1 MNLKLPK
8 LKIRDQLLILIVA
21 PLFFQIG
28 ISVFLYKEVSKVNN
42 NLADLVYRRR
52 ILAVLDDL
60 QRVHIESAYTSFFY
74 SITKRPELSQRYNWS
89 MQQVF
94 QKKQALT
101 ELTRNHPEYARDTEL
116 LLRRIDQCNHGV
128 YLLMRKDAVSYFNNE
143 LNPILKA
150 QIYVSVNQWLNP
162 MGTCFEKL
170 RTEPVTQESFSGHS
184 VKIRRLISL
193 FFAICVA
200 LTGLTALWGSRV
212 LLFRLTKIYAHVNQV
227 KSGKKPQSLLSGE
240 DELSELDQAIAV
252 SAEKLFS
259 LRNFKE
265 DLIQAVSHDLRAP
278 LTSIGGILTLVRDG
292 AYGQISEKAN
302 AMLAR
307 PVEKC
312 KDLASLVNDVLDL
325 ERAKADKLNI
335 HFDKY
340 SLAELIELLQEKRQL
355 KSDSLHFS
363 NDDLD
368 LEFYSDLELS
378 ARIISCLSIQ
388 EKSTIA
394 FTTDKHDQL
403 AVTIAPALH
412 KGGAYHEGIKVSLAT
427 ALAAKCGIAVGAETE
442 QTTLIFPKETAPA
455 GGQTPK
461 STGESNGSAKHVNR
475 LNPANPVSPV
485 NTEFSVKRS
494 RIAEAGL
501 ALIIVPAIICCTM
514 LWMLSQMIDSSQNE
528 IQREYRSYQILQ
540 CLNNIHAGHM
550 YSGIC
555 TMMFN
560 MTKNAELAERR
571 VQYVA
576 ATQASLN
583 KLAAI
588 FEQGCDQEEK
598 EMLKRLQ
605 KQMKDIQTTEQG
617 FLTSESHEFKNRFNA
632 LPSIGQGLP
641 EEMYFYRTRLVRE
654 REKLL
659 LDDRSSELRDRKKA
673 ITILLLGILMV
684 TVSTVFANRLLSRLL
699 TMHLYNAIG
708 NAKRLNSAEPLQ
720 APERGTDEIALLD
733 KYIYDSALEL
743 RMLETQ
749 RVELLSLLREE
760 LKNPILETSEEI
772 AKVLETAD
780 QSLPDKAATNIRNA
794 VTELSRLGALVD
806 DLTNIEML
814 DKNSLQLN
822 ATEFAVEDVFAS
834 TITALQL
841 LADLKSIKLVNEPS
855 DLKAY
860 GDRERVLQILVNLV
874 SNAIK
879 FSPNGSQ
886 VILSAN
892 RDGSGVNLS
901 VADQGPGISEQDQA
915 KIFQKFEQA
924 TKKVRQD
931 NDSNSEHTGSTTAPI
946 AGAGLGLHICKM
958 LVEAHGGSITVTS
971 SSGNG
976 ATFTVFFPDRA

>member
-8 LKIRDQLLILIVA
+8 LKIRDQLLMLIVA
-21 PLFFQIG
+21 PLVFQIG
-28 ISVFLYKEVSKVNN
+28 ISAFLYREVSKVNN

-60 QRVHIESAYTSFFY
+60 QRVHIESANTSFLY
-74 SITKRPELSQRYNWS
+74 SITKRQELSQRYNWS

-94 QKKQALT
+94 QKKQALS
-101 ELTRNHPEYARDTEL
+101 ELTRDHPEYARDTEL
-116 LLRRIDQCNHGV
+116 LLRRIDQCNHGI

-150 QIYVSVNQWLNP
+150 QIYMSVNQWLNP

-170 RTEPVTQESFSGHS
+170 RTEPVTQESFAGHS
-184 VKIRRLISL
+184 AKIRKLISL

-227 KSGKKPQSLLSGE
+227 KAGKKPQSVLGGE

-278 LTSIGGILTLVRDG
+278 LTSIGGILTLARDG

-302 AMLAR
+302 AMLAQ

-312 KDLASLVNDVLDL
+312 KELAALVNDVLDL
-325 ERAKADKLNI
+325 ERAKADKLNL

-340 SLAELIELLQEKRQL
+340 SLAELIELLLEKQLL
-355 KSDSLHFS
+355 KSDLLNFS

-368 LEFYSDLELS
+368 LVFYSDLELA
-378 ARIISCLSIQ
+378 ARIIACLSIQ

-394 FTTDKHDQL
+394 FTTDKQDHL
-403 AVTIAPALH
+403 AVTIVPAMQE
-412 KGGAYHEGIKVSLAT
+412 GGAYHEGIKVSLAT
-427 ALAAKCGIAVGAETE
+427 ALAEKCGIAIGAETE
-442 QTTLIFPKETAPA
+442 ETTLIFPKETAS
-455 GGQTPK
+455 GSSQNLKT
-461 STGESNGSAKHVNR
+461 TGERIGPLV
-475 LNPANPVSPV
+475 PASSLS
-485 NTEFSVKRS
+485 TEFLVKRS

-560 MTKNAELAERR
+560 MTKSWEFAERR
-571 VQYVA
+571 VQYVT

-588 FEQGCDQEEK
+588 FEQSSDQEEK

-605 KQMKDIQTTEQG
+605 KQMKDIQTIEQG
-617 FLTSESHEFKNRFNA
+617 FLTSESHELKDRFNA

-720 APERGTDEIALLD
+720 VPERGTDEIALLD

-743 RMLETQ
+743 RMLENQ
-749 RVELLSLLREE
+749 RLELLSLLREE

-772 AKVLETAD
+772 AKVLDTSDEP
-780 QSLPDKAATNIRNA
+780 LPDKAAGNIRNA

-822 ATEFAVEDVFAS
+822 ASEFAAKDVFTA
-834 TITALQL
+834 TVTALQL
-841 LADLKSIKLVNEPS
+841 LADLKSIKLVIEPS

-892 RDGSGVNLS
+892 KEGSGVKLS

-924 TKKVRQD
+924 TKKAHQE

-971 SSGNG
+971 SAGKG
-976 ATFTVFFPDRA
+976 ATFSVVLPNRA

>member
-1 MNLKLPK
+1 
-8 LKIRDQLLILIVA
+8 
-21 PLFFQIG
+21 
-28 ISVFLYKEVSKVNN
+28 
-42 NLADLVYRRR
+42 
-52 ILAVLDDL
+52 
-60 QRVHIESAYTSFFY
+60 VHIESAYTSFFY

-128 YLLMRKDAVSYFNNE
+128 YLLMRKDAVSYFNDE

-170 RTEPVTQESFSGHS
+170 RTEPVTQESFSGNS
-184 VKIRRLISL
+184 AKIRKLISL

-212 LLFRLTKIYAHVNQV
+212 LIFRLTKIYAHVIQV
-227 KSGKKPQSLLSGE
+227 KSGQKPQSLIGGE

-278 LTSIGGILTLVRDG
+278 LTSIGGILTLARDG
-292 AYGQISEKAN
+292 AYGPISEKAN

-312 KDLASLVNDVLDL
+312 KDLAALVNDVLDL

-355 KSDSLHFS
+355 KPDSLHFS

-378 ARIISCLSIQ
+378 ARIISCLSIP

-412 KGGAYHEGIKVSLAT
+412 KEGAYHEGIKASLAA
-427 ALAAKCGIAVGAETE
+427 ALAEKCDIAIGAETE
-442 QTTLIFPKETAPA
+442 QTTLIFPKETEPG
-455 GGQTPK
+455 GGQSPK
-461 STGESNGSAKHVNR
+461 SNGEINGCV
-475 LNPANPVSPV
+475 NPVRQES
-485 NTEFSVKRS
+485 TDFSVKRS

-555 TMMFN
+555 TMIFN
-560 MTKNAELAERR
+560 MTKSAEFAERR
-571 VQYVA
+571 VQYVT
-576 ATQASLN
+576 ATQVSLN
-583 KLAAI
+583 KLASI
-588 FEQGCDQEEK
+588 FEQNSDQEEK

-617 FLTSESHEFKNRFNA
+617 FLTSQSHELKDRFNA

-659 LDDRSSELRDRKKA
+659 LDDRTSELRDRKKA

-733 KYIYDSALEL
+733 RYIYDSALEL

-772 AKVLETAD
+772 AKVLDTSD
-780 QSLPDKAATNIRNA
+780 KPLPDKAASNIRNA
-794 VTELSRLGALVD
+794 VTELGRLGALVD

-822 ATEFAVEDVFAS
+822 ATEFAVKDVFAS

-841 LADLKSIKLVNEPS
+841 LADLKSIKLGNEPS
-855 DLKAY
+855 DVKAY

-892 RDGSGVNLS
+892 REGSGVKLS

-971 SSGNG
+971 SAGNG
-976 ATFTVFFPDRA
+976 ATFTVFFPDRT

>member
-21 PLFFQIG
+21 PLIFQIG
-28 ISVFLYKEVSKVNN
+28 ISAFLYREVSKVNN

-128 YLLMRKDAVSYFNNE
+128 YLLMRKDAVSYFNDE

-184 VKIRRLISL
+184 AKIRRLISL

-200 LTGLTALWGSRV
+200 LTGLTAFWGSRV

-227 KSGKKPQSLLSGE
+227 KSGKKPQSLLGGE

-278 LTSIGGILTLVRDG
+278 LTSIGGILTLARDG

-312 KDLASLVNDVLDL
+312 KDLAALVNDVLDL

-355 KSDSLHFS
+355 KPDSLHFS

-378 ARIISCLSIQ
+378 ARTISCLSIQ

-412 KGGAYHEGIKVSLAT
+412 KGGAYHEGIKASLAT
-427 ALAAKCGIAVGAETE
+427 ALAEKCGIAIGAETE
-442 QTTLIFPKETAPA
+442 QTTLIFPKETES
-455 GGQTPK
+455 GGAQSPK
-461 STGESNGSAKHVNR
+461 SNGEINGSV
-475 LNPANPVSPV
+475 NPVSPAS
-485 NTEFSVKRS
+485 TQFSVKRS

-560 MTKNAELAERR
+560 MTKSAEFAERR

-588 FEQGCDQEEK
+588 FEQGSDQEEK
-598 EMLKRLQ
+598 EMLKRLR

-617 FLTSESHEFKNRFNA
+617 FLNSESHELKDRFNA

-772 AKVLETAD
+772 AKVLDTSD
-780 QSLPDKAATNIRNA
+780 KPLPDKAATNIRNA

-822 ATEFAVEDVFAS
+822 ASEFAVKDVFAS
-834 TITALQL
+834 TVTALQL

-855 DLKAY
+855 DIKAY

-879 FSPNGSQ
+879 FSPNGSE

-892 RDGSGVNLS
+892 REGSGVKLS

-971 SSGNG
+971 SAGNG
-976 ATFTVFFPDRA
+976 ATFTVFFPDHA